1 VAEPPG
7 EIDRHTARRRF
18 ERAAGTYRRAARLEA
33 EIGARMLDRLDLV
46 RVAPARI
53 LDAGSGAARE
63 ARALAARYRG
73 AAIVALDFSF
83 AMLRQARAWR
93 RLRDLLSGIAR
104 PLTVCGELGR
114 LPLASGSIGMVW
126 SNMALHWIAEP
137 IDVLREFHRVLVPG
151 GLLMFSTLGPD
162 TLKELREIAGERRV
176 HRFMDMHDVGDRLV
190 AAGFAD
196 PVMDM
201 ELITV
206 TYPGPDSLLDE
217 LRLTGQTNAL
227 WERPKGLSGR
237 GYLARLRTGL
247 SGRMLANR
255 LPVSWEVV
263 YGHAW
268 KGAQR
273 RQASGVGYRPIEFSR
288 PKRK

>member
-1 VAEPPG
+1 
-7 EIDRHTARRRF
+7 
-18 ERAAGTYRRAARLEA
+18 
-33 EIGARMLDRLDLV
+33 MLDRLDLV
-46 RVAPARI
+46 RVEPTRI

-73 AAIVALDFSF
+73 AAVVALDFSL
-83 AMLRQARAWR
+83 ALLRQARAR
-93 RLRDLLSGIAR
+93 RNLRDLLSGSAR
-104 PLTVCGELGR
+104 PLAVCGELGR
-114 LPLASGSIGMVW
+114 LPLATGSIGMVW
-126 SNMALHWIAEP
+126 SNMALHWIGEP

-190 AAGFAD
+190 AVGFAD

-206 TYPGPDSLLDE
+206 TYPGPDALLDE
-217 LRLTGQTNAL
+217 LRSTGQTNAL
-227 WERPKGLSGR
+227 RERPKGLSGR

-247 SGRMLANR
+247 SGRMLADR

-268 KGAQR
+268 KGDQR
-273 RQASGVGYRPIEFSR
+273 RQTSGAGYRPVEFFR